1 LRGAAVAK
9 SWRCREQLL
18 GKAAEEEEKAWV
30 MMELRR
36 RSMLA
41 AALAMARIPMGR
53 VGVERLCWE
62 EHF

>member
-1 LRGAAVAK
+1 
-9 SWRCREQLL
+9 L